1 MNNWFTVKV
10 KYTKQLENGTF
21 KRVSEPYLLAAM
33 TFTDAEARIY
43 EELGSVIRGEFDVV
57 GISRT
62 EIHDIFAYEDAYTW
76 YKAKISYEREDGEGE
91 DAKKKKISQNFLVSA
106 HSVKDAYERIRESL
120 ETLMI
125 DYQIPS
131 IMVSPIVDIFPPT
144 ENLDREISRTPMEKE
159 EVDPAP
165 KGKVFSAPGSD
176 VDDEDIFDDEE
187 EVVEEDEIEEEDD
200 NEDDSVLE
208 DDFSDED

>member
-120 ETLMI
+120 STLMI
-125 DYQIPS
+125 DYQIPA
-131 IMVSPIVDIFPPT
+131 IIVSPIVDIFPPT
-144 ENLDREISRTPMEKE
+144 ENLDRQISRTPMEKE
-159 EVDPAP
+159 EKTPAP

-176 VDDEDIFDDEE
+176 IDDEDVFDEEVLEDDLSDDEE
-187 EVVEEDEIEEEDD
+187 D
-200 NEDDSVLE
+200 NEDESVLE